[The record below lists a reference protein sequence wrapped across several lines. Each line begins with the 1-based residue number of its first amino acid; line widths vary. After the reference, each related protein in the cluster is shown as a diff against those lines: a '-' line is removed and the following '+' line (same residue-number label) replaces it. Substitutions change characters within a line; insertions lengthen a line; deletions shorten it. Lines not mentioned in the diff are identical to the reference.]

1 MDSAVKKNLI
11 ESYQVDG
18 GFIVHNGAML
28 EKLYAGLGI
37 DPKVSLDRKV
47 YELEGLTHFFAND
60 VMALVKK
67 LGIASDDHVLSC
79 GEGNGA
85 PSRLMIKMAGCR
97 VTGIDINPQQVLKA
111 RECALLH
118 GVQDRATYIEANVE
132 DFSLDK
138 KDFTKAFVN
147 ETCGHWQHKDKAFA
161 RICAHLK
168 EGALVGFNAWIRGD
182 KGSLNEAYE
191 PIPEFRPL
199 YKRGIWFQEDLPT
212 YKRLLEAAGFSVL
225 EMYDCTDKLD
235 VKMRARIKARPQWE
249 MYGKIMGRDA
259 AESGLKYYEGML
271 KTHYDYLR
279 YAVIIAQKA

>member
-1 MDSAVKKNLI
+1 MDNAIKKDLI
-11 ESYQVDG
+11 DSYQVDG
-18 GFIVHNGAML
+18 GFIVHNAAML
-28 EKLYAGLGI
+28 DKLYKGLGI

-47 YELEGLTHFFAND
+47 YELEGLTHFFAQD

-67 LGIASDDHVLSC
+67 LGITKDDHVLSC

-85 PSRLMIKMAGCR
+85 PSRLMIKMTGCR
-97 VTGIDINPQQVLKA
+97 VTGVDINPNQVAKA
-111 RECALLH
+111 RECAILH

-132 DFSLDK
+132 DFSLER

-161 RICAHLK
+161 RIYAHLK
-168 EGALVGFNAWIRGD
+168 EGAKIGFNAWTKGD
-182 KGSLNEAYE
+182 KGSLNEAFE

-199 YKRGIWFQEDLPT
+199 YKRGIWFQDDLAT
-212 YKRLLEAAGFSVL
+212 YQLLLEGAGFKVL

-235 VKMRARIKARPQWE
+235 IKMRARIKALPQWE
-249 MYGKIMGRDA
+249 NYGRIMGKKE
-259 AESGLKYYEGML
+259 AESGLNYYKGML

-279 YAVIIAQKA
+279 YAVIIAQK